1 MRIGIPREIH
11 HGEKRVAGV
20 PSTVQQLIKA
30 GFEVQVEGGA
40 GFGAKISNGSYAQVG
55 ATVVEDTRQLW
66 ATSDLI
72 LKVRAPQDHPTL
84 GHEADL
90 LKDGGCLISFIQ
102 PASNDELLRRLAS
115 RNATVLAMDCI
126 PRISRA
132 QKMDAL
138 SAMANI
144 AGYRAVIEGSY
155 AYPHFLGG
163 QMTAA
168 GRIDP
173 AKVLVIGGG
182 VAGLAAVTAAKGLGA
197 IVRAFDTRIA
207 VKEQVESLGGEFL
220 ILDFKESGE
229 GAGGYA
235 KVMTD
240 AFIEAEMA
248 LFAQQAIE
256 VDIIITTA
264 VIPGRDAPKLI
275 TGGMIET
282 MRQGSVIVDL
292 AAEFGGNCVLTE
304 PDRMIEHHGVKIIG
318 FTDLPSRMATLSSR
332 LYSNSVLKFIEEIGD
347 AESFSIDHNNEVV
360 RGALVLE
367 DGQKRWPPPEPTKP
381 EGDPYSVDVGKRPV
395 ATSSTEQEALLPAS
409 PNDPTRIVQGIAIL
423 LGILL
428 VIAIGLWAPSEFL
441 GHFTVFILA
450 CFVGWQVVWNVT
462 PALHTPLM
470 SVTNAISGIIILG
483 GMLHLS
489 ADSNTA
495 AIALGVIAVFFAT
508 INICG
513 GFLVTR
519 RMLAMFRK

>member
-1 MRIGIPREIH
+1 MKIGIPKELH
-11 HGEKRVAGV
+11 EGEKRVAAV
-20 PSTVQQLIKA
+20 PSTAEALIKA
-30 GFEVQVEGGA
+30 GFEVFVEDGA
-40 GFGAKISNGSYAQVG
+40 GFGARVSNGSYAQVG
-55 ATVVEDTRQLW
+55 ATVVGSPEEIW
-66 ATSDLI
+66 GACDLVM
-72 LKVRAPQDHPTL
+72 KVRAPEPE
-84 GHEADL
+84 EAAALREGGML
-90 LKDGGCLISFIQ
+90 LSFINPGSNQ
-102 PASNDELLRRLAS
+102 PLLDQLAA
-115 RNATVLAMDCI
+115 RQATVFGVDCI

-144 AGYRAVIEGSY
+144 AGYRAVIEAAY
-155 AYPHFLGG
+155 LYPHFLGG

-173 AKVLVIGGG
+173 AKLLVIGGG
-182 VAGLAAVTAAKGLGA
+182 VAGLAAVTTAKSLGA
-197 IVRAFDTRIA
+197 IVRAFDTRMA

-220 ILDFKESGE
+220 VLDFEESGE
-229 GAGGYA
+229 GSGGYA
-235 KVMTD
+235 KVMSD

-256 VDIIITTA
+256 VDMIITTA

-292 AAEFGGNCVLTE
+292 AAESGGNCVLTQ
-304 PDRMIEHHGVKIIG
+304 PGRLVEHHGVSIVG
-318 FTDLPSRMATLSSR
+318 YTDLPSRMATLASR
-332 LYSNSVLKFIEEIGD
+332 LYSNALLRFVEEIGD
-347 AESFSIDHNNEVV
+347 ASDFTIDHDNEVV

-367 DGQKRWPPPEPTKP
+367 GGALMWPAPEVPKP
-381 EGDPYSVDVGKRPV
+381 ESEQYSVDVGERPEQTPKPAD
-395 ATSSTEQEALLPAS
+395 ATTAGPPVDTATRVVQATALTLGALL
-409 PNDPTRIVQGIAIL
+409 V
-423 LGILL
+423 
-428 VIAIGLWAPSEFL
+428 VAIGLWAPDNFL
-441 GHFTVFILA
+441 GHFTVFVLA

-489 ADSNTA
+489 VDSTTA
-495 AIALGVIAVFFAT
+495 AVVLGVLAVFFAT

>member
-1 MRIGIPREIH
+1 MRIGIPLEIH
-11 HGEKRVAGV
+11 PGEKRVAAV
-20 PSTVQQLIKA
+20 PSTVEQLIKA

-40 GFGAKISNGSYAQVG
+40 GFGARISNGSYAQVG
-55 ATVVEDTRQLW
+55 ATVLENTRQLW
-66 ATSDLI
+66 TTSDLI
-72 LKVRAPQDHPTL
+72 LKVRAPQEHPKL
-84 GHEADL
+84 GHEVDL
-90 LKDGGCLISFIQ
+90 LKEGGSLISFIQ
-102 PASNDELLRRLAS
+102 PASNRGLLQRMADRK
-115 RNATVLAMDCI
+115 ATVLAMDCI

-144 AGYRAVIEGSY
+144 AGYRAIVE
-155 AYPHFLGG
+155 AANLYPQFFAG

-182 VAGLAAVTAAKGLGA
+182 VSGLAAVTAAKGLGA
-197 IVRAFDTRIA
+197 IVRAFDTRLA

-220 ILDFKESGE
+220 MLDFEESGE
-229 GAGGYA
+229 GEGGYA
-235 KVMTD
+235 KVMSD
-240 AFIEAEMA
+240 EFLQAERR
-248 LFAQQAIE
+248 LFAKQAIE

-275 TGGMIET
+275 SGGMVET

-304 PDRMIEHHGVKIIG
+304 IDKVVEHHGVLVVG
-318 FTDLPSRMATLSSR
+318 YTDLASRMSILSSR
-332 LYSNSVLKFIEEIGD
+332 LYANALLRFIEEIGD
-347 AESFSIDHNNEVV
+347 AQSFTIDYNNEVI
-360 RGALVLE
+360 RGALILDQGE
-367 DGQKRWPPPEPTKP
+367 IRWPPPQPVVP
-381 EGDPYSVDVGKRPV
+381 EGDPYSVDVGKRPM
-395 ATSSTEQEALLPAS
+395 ARARQAS
-409 PNDPTRIVQGIAIL
+409 ESPPRIPQKYPTGIVQGVAIL
-423 LGILL
+423 LGIAMLL
-428 VIAIGLWAPSEFL
+428 AIGLWAPKEFL

-489 ADSNTA
+489 TDSTTA
-495 AIALGVIAVFFAT
+495 AIVLGVIAVFFAT

-519 RMLAMFRK
+519 RMLVMFRK

>member
-1 MRIGIPREIH
+1 MKVGIPREIH
-11 HGEKRVAGV
+11 ESEQRVAAV
-20 PSTVQQLIKA
+20 PSTVQHLIKL
-30 GFEVQVEGGA
+30 GFEVQVEAGA
-40 GFGAKISNGSYAQVG
+40 GFGSRISNGSYSQVG
-55 ATVVEDTRQLW
+55 AKVVESTKELW
-66 ATSDLI
+66 NTSELI
-72 LKVRAPQDHPTL
+72 LKVRPPEQE
-84 GHEADL
+84 EASL
-90 LKDGGCLISFIQ
+90 LADGARLISFIH
-102 PASNDELLRRLAS
+102 PATNALLLKQLAA
-115 RNATVLAMDCI
+115 RHATVFGVDCI

-132 QKMDAL
+132 QTMDAL

-144 AGYRAVIEGSY
+144 AGYRAVIEASY

-182 VAGLAAVTAAKGLGA
+182 VAGLAAITAARGLGA

-207 VKEQVESLGGEFL
+207 VREQVESLGGEFL
-220 ILDFKESGE
+220 VLDFDEAGE
-229 GAGGYA
+229 GSGGYA
-235 KVMTD
+235 KVMSKE
-240 AFIEAEMA
+240 FIDAEMA

-304 PDRMIEHHGVKIIG
+304 PGRMIEHHGVNIIG

-347 AESFSIDHNNEVV
+347 AENFNIDHGNEVV

-367 DGQKRWPPPEPTKP
+367 NGETCWPPPKVVQP
-381 EGDPYSVDVGKRPV
+381 EGDPYSVDVGERPAKLKPV
-395 ATSSTEQEALLPAS
+395 EEMAATDESKTNSISVVQAS
-409 PNDPTRIVQGIAIL
+409 GII
-423 LGILL
+423 LGILVL
-428 VIAIGLWAPSEFL
+428 IAIGLWAPADFVA
-441 GHFTVFILA
+441 HFTVFILA
-450 CFVGWQVVWNVT
+450 CFIGWQVVWNVT

-489 ADSNTA
+489 ADSTA
-495 AIALGVIAVFFAT
+495 AAIVLGVFAVFFAT

-519 RMLAMFRK
+519 RMLAMFRR

>member
-1 MRIGIPREIH
+1 MKIGIPKELH
-11 HGEKRVAGV
+11 EGEKRVAAV
-20 PSTVQQLIKA
+20 PKTAEALIKA
-30 GFEVQVEGGA
+30 GFDVLVEDGA
-40 GFGAKISNGSYAQVG
+40 GFGARISNGSYAQAG
-55 ATVVEDTRQLW
+55 ATVVDSAKEIWSQ
-66 ATSDLI
+66 SDLVM
-72 LKVRAPQDHPTL
+72 KVRAPEPE
-84 GHEADL
+84 EAAMLREGSSL
-90 LKDGGCLISFIQ
+90 LSFIS
-102 PASNDELLRRLAS
+102 PGSNQELLNQLAA
-115 RNATVLAMDCI
+115 RKATVFGVDCI

-144 AGYRAVIEGSY
+144 AGYRAVIEAAY
-155 AYPHFLGG
+155 LYPHFLGG

-173 AKVLVIGGG
+173 AKLLVIGGG
-182 VAGLAAVTAAKGLGA
+182 VAGLAAVTTAKSLGA
-197 IVRAFDTRIA
+197 IVRAFDTRLA

-220 ILDFKESGE
+220 VLDFEEE
-229 GAGGYA
+229 GDGSGGYG
-235 KVMTD
+235 KVMSD

-256 VDIIITTA
+256 VDMIITTA
-264 VIPGRDAPKLI
+264 AIPGREAPKLI

-292 AAEFGGNCVLTE
+292 AAETGGNCVLTQ
-304 PDRMIEHHGVKIIG
+304 PGKLVEHHGVSIVG
-318 FTDLPSRMATLSSR
+318 YTDLPSRMATLASR
-332 LYSNSVLKFIEEIGD
+332 LYSNATLRFIEEIGD
-347 AESFSIDHNNEVV
+347 AANFTIDHDNEVV

-367 DGQKRWPPPEPTKP
+367 DGELRWPAPEKPKP
-381 EGDPYSVDVGKRPV
+381 EGDPYSVDVGERPKPTPKPADAEA
-395 ATSSTEQEALLPAS
+395 ATAGPPVDTATRVVQTTALILGALL
-409 PNDPTRIVQGIAIL
+409 V
-423 LGILL
+423 
-428 VIAIGLWAPSEFL
+428 VAIGLWAPDNFL
-441 GHFTVFILA
+441 GHFTVFVLA

-489 ADSNTA
+489 ADSTTA
-495 AIALGVIAVFFAT
+495 AIVLGVLAVFFAT

>member
-1 MRIGIPREIH
+1 MKVGIPLEIH
-11 HGEKRVAGV
+11 ESEQRVAAV
-20 PSTVQQLIKA
+20 PSTVQQLIKL
-30 GFEVQVEGGA
+30 GFEVQVEAGA
-40 GFGAKISNGSYAQVG
+40 GFGARISNGSYSQVG
-55 ATVVEDTRQLW
+55 ATVVEDTKELW
-66 ATSDLI
+66 STSDLI
-72 LKVRAPQDHPTL
+72 LKVRAPEQN
-84 GHEADL
+84 EAGL
-90 LKDGGCLISFIQ
+90 LADGASLISFIQ
-102 PASNDELLRRLAS
+102 PATNAALLEQLAA
-115 RNATVLAMDCI
+115 RHATVFGVDCI

-144 AGYRAVIEGSY
+144 AGYRAVIEASY

-197 IVRAFDTRIA
+197 IVRAFDTRMA

-220 ILDFKESGE
+220 VLDFDEAGE
-229 GAGGYA
+229 GSGGYA
-235 KVMTD
+235 KVMSKE
-240 AFIEAEMA
+240 FIEAEMA

-304 PDRMIEHHGVKIIG
+304 PGRMIEHHGVNIIG

-347 AESFSIDHNNEVV
+347 AGNFNIDHGNEVV

-367 DGQKRWPPPEPTKP
+367 NGETRWPPPKVVKP
-381 EGDPYSVDVGKRPV
+381 EGDPYSVDVGERPAKV
-395 ATSSTEQEALLPAS
+395 KPAETSDAAVESNTNS
-409 PNDPTRIVQGIAIL
+409 ISVVQTSGII
-423 LGILL
+423 LGILVL
-428 VIAIGLWAPSEFL
+428 IAIGLWAPADFVS
-441 GHFTVFILA
+441 HFTVFVLA
-450 CFVGWQVVWNVT
+450 CFIGWQVVWNVS

-489 ADSNTA
+489 ADSTTA
-495 AIALGVIAVFFAT
+495 AIVLGVFAVFFAT

-519 RMLAMFRK
+519 RMLAMFRR